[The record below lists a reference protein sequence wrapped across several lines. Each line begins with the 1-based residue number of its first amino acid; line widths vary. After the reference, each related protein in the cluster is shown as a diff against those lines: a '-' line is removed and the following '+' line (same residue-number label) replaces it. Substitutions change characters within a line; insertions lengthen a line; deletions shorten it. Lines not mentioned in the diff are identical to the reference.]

1 MKTALRAAA
10 LAAVVS
16 VGFAAEAN
24 AQNRN
29 ASYQAYAIIDLE
41 TDAHKNA
48 LIEAGERILAGYS
61 TDLNTVRPIA
71 VRTPEQPERFKLE
84 NPLANSPLAG
94 LATMGGANAQS
105 FLIASCEGSVW
116 TANLSRSISG
126 SQHLRATLCLFPYSN
141 ENRTGYHL
149 NLFVNDT
156 QEKGGGMTQRFGR
169 MLTNRVIGTPQE
181 FTERMLRET
190 VMAMEAAS
198 GASAILIEGEPEIPG
213 LAWRR

>member
-1 MKTALRAAA
+1 MKTALRAFA
-10 LAAVVS
+10 LATVVAT
-16 VGFAAEAN
+16 GFAAEAQ

-41 TDAHKNA
+41 TDARKA
-48 LIEAGERILAGYS
+48 DLIEAGERVLAGYS
-61 TDLNTVRPIA
+61 TDLNTTRPIA
-71 VRTPEQPERFKLE
+71 VPTPEQPARFKLE

-94 LATMGGANAQS
+94 LAAMAGANNQS
-105 FLIASCEGSVW
+105 FLMATCEGAVW
-116 TANLSRSISG
+116 TADLTRSISG
-126 SQHLRATLCLFPYSN
+126 SQNLRATLCLFPYSN
-141 ENRTGYHL
+141 EDRTGYHL

-156 QEKGGGMTQRFGR
+156 QEKGGGLTQRFGR
-169 MLTNRVIGTPQE
+169 MVANRVVGTPQE

-190 VMAMEAAS
+190 VIAMEAAS